1 VTSLLIHLFF
11 GPLWWIAF
19 VLAVLWIPVLMAW
32 LFDM

>member
-1 VTSLLIHLFF
+1 MIRLFF

-19 VLAVLWIPVLMAW
+19 VLVVLWIPVLMAW

>member
-1 VTSLLIHLFF
+1 MIRALF
-11 GPLWWIAF
+11 GPLWWIVF